1 MQKIVIIARRPLKLG
16 PDYKVPPRL
25 GRPCRECALVFWF
38 ARELDAQLL

>member
-1 MQKIVIIARRPLKLG
+1 MQRSVIIARRPLKLA

-25 GRPCRECALVFWF
+25 GRQCRESALVFWF